1 MSDNPYAA
9 PSAPIASPKNEA
21 VYTKELKSARN
32 ILIVVGI
39 IQLLF
44 GAFFISQARKNF
56 DEQVAAE
63 VKGMGA
69 DYTVDKDKLEE
80 AWGEQKSMI
89 YALYGVPLA
98 LGVFFLVMAMLVY
111 RMPVGVTLTSLI
123 VFIVAHVGDA
133 VFEPAALLKGIILK
147 VIFLM
152 VLWKAWKSAKL
163 AVAAREA
170 G

>member
-9 PSAPIASPKNEA
+9 PSAPITSPKNEA
-21 VYTKELKSARN
+21 IYTKELKSARN

-44 GAFFISQARKNF
+44 GAFYISQARKTF

-69 DYTVDKDKLEE
+69 DYTVDKEKLDV
-80 AWGEQKSMI
+80 AWEEQKSLWLGLC
-89 YALYGVPLA
+89 AVPVG
-98 LGVFFLVMAMLVY
+98 LGVFFLVMAALVY

-123 VFIVAHVGDA
+123 VFVVAHLADA
-133 VFEPAALLKGIILK
+133 AFDPSSLLKGLILK
-147 VIFLM
+147 IIFLS

-163 AVAAREA
+163 AVAARQ
-170 G
+170 GG

>member
-1 MSDNPYAA
+1 M
-9 PSAPIASPKNEA
+9 
-21 VYTKELKSARN
+21 V
-32 ILIVVGI
+32 
-39 IQLLF
+39 
-44 GAFFISQARKNF
+44 
-56 DEQVAAE
+56 
-63 VKGMGA
+63 
-69 DYTVDKDKLEE
+69 
-80 AWGEQKSMI
+80 

-111 RMPVGVTLTSLI
+111 RMPVGVTLSSLI

-133 VFEPAALLKGIILK
+133 VFEPSALLKGIILK

-163 AVAAREA
+163 AVAARQA